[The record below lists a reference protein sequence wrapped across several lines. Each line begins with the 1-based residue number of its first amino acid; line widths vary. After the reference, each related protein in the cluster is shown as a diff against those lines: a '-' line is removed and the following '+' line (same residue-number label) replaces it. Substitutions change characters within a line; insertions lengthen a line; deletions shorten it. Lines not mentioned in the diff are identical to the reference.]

1 MAAIQLWRR
10 TRVTGRRILSRKE
23 PAARIARGV
32 AAGFFAVACPVPGVH
47 VGVGLIA
54 AWIVRGNKLAATLLA
69 AVLPLFLWNPATML
83 PLAYAQWEI
92 GVRLWPAHASGHHHR
107 LAALLNGWTW
117 SAPWASLKGLIALMG
132 GAGPGF
138 VGPLALGFLV
148 TGLMAAAVSYPL
160 SVVAV
165 WTWRARRRSV
175 RLIRSRKREAAPP
188 LELPGRDAPAPTPAE
203 ALARYAREPQEFEC
217 AERVRLLVDGGEAYP
232 EMLAAI
238 EGARRTVDLETYMIR
253 ADRAGARFRDALA
266 GAAGR
271 GVHVR
276 LLYDYIGSL
285 GLPDRFVR
293 PLIQAGVAV
302 AVYHPV
308 VITRPSWAVNR
319 RDHRKNLVVDGQVAF
334 TGGLNIADEYN
345 TPLAL
350 GGWRDTHLR
359 IEGAAPAGRIEEL
372 FEYGWQLAA
381 PYGEPGPA
389 ARQLASG
396 MQRRLSRPLGPGA
409 RRRGLEVSDAPWTR
423 GVVAVRIIGNREFRR
438 RQDIRRAYLHAIQN
452 ARRYI
457 LIENAYFIPDR
468 RVRRALARAA
478 ARRVLVAV
486 VLSRSS
492 DVTVA
497 AYASR
502 SLYSELLASGVR
514 LFEWPLGM
522 MHAKTAVIDDA
533 WATVGS
539 YNFDHRSLRHQ
550 LESVAVV
557 ADPVFARRLRDQMF
571 ADLAQCREI
580 TLVEHESRPWRQM
593 LLESAAYLVRRW
605 L

>member
-1 MAAIQLWRR
+1 VHLLAVPVLPFLEFRMGAMLWPGHAPKAHAAIKAML
-10 TRVTGRRILSRKE
+10 
-23 PAARIARGV
+23 
-32 AAGFFAVACPVPGVH
+32 
-47 VGVGLIA
+47 A
-54 AWIVRGNKLAATLLA
+54 AWD
-69 AVLPLFLWNPATML
+69 
-83 PLAYAQWEI
+83 
-92 GVRLWPAHASGHHHR
+92 
-107 LAALLNGWTW
+107 W
-117 SAPWASLKGLIALMG
+117 SAPKASLAHLPASLERLGLGTL
-132 GAGPGF
+132 
-138 VGPLALGFLV
+138 GPLALGFLFA
-148 TGLMAAAVSYPL
+148 GLLAAAISYPL
-160 SVVAV
+160 TVIGV
-165 WTWRARRRSV
+165 WTWRARRRRH
-175 RLIRSRKREAAPP
+175 RLIRGRKKEVAPP
-188 LELPGRDAPAPTPAE
+188 LELPGRDAPPPAPADV
-203 ALARYAREPQEFEC
+203 LARYAREPQGFEC

-238 EGARRTVDLETYMIR
+238 EGARQTVDLETYMVR
-253 ADRAGARFRDALA
+253 ADRTGTRFRDALA

-285 GLPDRFVR
+285 GLPNRFVR
-293 PLIQAGVAV
+293 PLIKAGVAV

-319 RDHRKNLVVDGQVAF
+319 RDHRKHLVVDGQVAF
-334 TGGLNIADEYN
+334 TGGLNIADEYDV
-345 TPLAL
+345 PPEL

-359 IEGAAPAGRIEEL
+359 LEGEAPAERIEEL

-396 MQRRLSRPLGPGA
+396 VQRRLGRPLGPGA
-409 RRRGLEVSDAPWTR
+409 QRRGLEVSDALWAR
-423 GVVAVRIIGNREFRR
+423 GGVAVRIIGNREFRH

-452 ARRYI
+452 AWRYI

-478 ARRVLVAV
+478 ARRVLVV
-486 VLSRSS
+486 IVLSRTS
-492 DVTVA
+492 DVTTA

-522 MHAKTAVIDDA
+522 MHAKTAVNDDA

-539 YNFDHRSLRHQ
+539 YNFDHRSLLHQ

-557 ADPVFARRLRDQMF
+557 ADPAFARRLRDQMF
-571 ADLAQCREI
+571 ADLAKCREI
-580 TLVEHESRPWRQM
+580 TLMEHESRPWRQM

>member
-1 MAAIQLWRR
+1 MASLQFWRR
-10 TRVTGRRILSRKE
+10 TRVAGRRVLSRKE
-23 PAARIARGV
+23 PATRIARGV
-32 AAGFFAVACPVPGVH
+32 AAGFFAAACPVPGVH
-47 VGVGLIA
+47 AGLGLIT
-54 AWIVRGNKLAATLLA
+54 AWIVRGNKFTATFLAAIFS
-69 AVLPLFLWNPATML
+69 VFLWNPATML
-83 PLAYAQWEI
+83 PMAYVQFRI
-92 GVRLWPAHASGHHHR
+92 GVWLWPAHASGSHR
-107 LAALLNGWTW
+107 IAPLLTGWDW
-117 SAPWASLKGLIALMG
+117 SAPWTSMKGMIALMSH
-132 GAGPGF
+132 AGVSF
-138 VGPLALGFLV
+138 MGPLALGYLI
-148 TGLMAAAVSYPL
+148 TGLAAAVISYPL
-160 SVVAV
+160 AVIAV
-165 WTWRARRRSV
+165 WTWRARRRSL
-175 RLIRSRKREAAPP
+175 RLIRSRKKEAPP
-188 LELPGRDAPAPTPAE
+188 PLVLPGGDAPPGPAE
-203 ALARYAREPQEFEC
+203 ALARYARVPQQFEC
-217 AERVRLLVDGGEAYP
+217 ADRVRLLVDGGEAYP

-253 ADRAGARFRDALA
+253 ADRTGTRFRDALA
-266 GAAGR
+266 AAAGR

-285 GLPDRFVR
+285 GLPDRFVQ
-293 PLIQAGVAV
+293 PLIRAGVGV
-302 AVYHPV
+302 AVYHPL

-319 RDHRKNLVVDGQVAF
+319 RDHRKNLVVDGWISF
-334 TGGLNIADEYN
+334 TGGMNISDQYDMPPEA
-345 TPLAL
+345 

-359 IEGAAPAGRIEEL
+359 LEGRAPTERIEEL

-396 MQRRLSRPLGPGA
+396 VRRRLGLPLGPSTHRHGP
-409 RRRGLEVSDAPWTR
+409 EVSEALWAR
-423 GVVAVRIIGNREFRR
+423 GGVAVRIIGNWEFLH

-452 ARRYI
+452 AQRYV

-468 RVRRALARAA
+468 GVRRALEHAA
-478 ARRVLVAV
+478 ARRVLVAII
-486 VLSRSS
+486 LARNS
-492 DVTVA
+492 DVTTA

-514 LFEWPLGM
+514 LFEWPFGM
-522 MHAKTAVIDDA
+522 MHAKTAAIDDA

-539 YNFDHRSLRHQ
+539 YNFDHRSLLHQ

-557 ADPVFARRLRDQMF
+557 ADPAFARRLRDQMM
-571 ADLAQCREI
+571 ADLAKCREI

>member
-1 MAAIQLWRR
+1 MASRQLWRR
-10 TRVTGRRILSRKE
+10 TRVAGRRILSRRE

-32 AAGFFAVACPVPGVH
+32 AAGFFAAACPVPGVH
-47 VGVGLIA
+47 VGMGLIA
-54 AWIVRGNKLAATLLA
+54 AWIVRGNKLAAIF
-69 AVLPLFLWNPATML
+69 PLFLWNPATML
-83 PLAYAQWEI
+83 PLAYAQFRI
-92 GVRLWPAHASGHHHR
+92 GVWLWPAHASGSHR
-107 LAALLNGWTW
+107 LKPLLTGWEW
-117 SAPWASLKGLIALMG
+117 SAPWTSLKGLSALLSH
-132 GAGPGF
+132 AGLSF
-138 VGPLALGFLV
+138 LGPLALGYLV

-160 SVVAV
+160 AVIAV
-165 WTWRARRRSV
+165 WTWRARRRSLH
-175 RLIRSRKREAAPP
+175 LIRGHKKGAPP
-188 LELPGRDAPAPTPAE
+188 PFELPSPDAPPPAPAD
-203 ALARYAREPQEFEC
+203 ALARYARAPRDFER
-217 AERVRLLVDGGEAYP
+217 AERVRLLVDGGEAFP

-238 EGARRTVDLETYMIR
+238 ERARRTVDLETYMIR
-253 ADRAGARFRDALA
+253 ADRTGTRFRDALA

-285 GLPDRFVR
+285 GLPDRFVQ

-302 AVYHPV
+302 AVYHPL

-319 RDHRKNLVVDGQVAF
+319 RDHRKNLVADGQLSF
-334 TGGLNIADEYN
+334 TGGLNLADQYDLPPES
-345 TPLAL
+345 

-359 IEGAAPAGRIEEL
+359 LEGRAPAERIEEL
-372 FEYGWQLAA
+372 FDYGWQRAA
-381 PYGEPGPA
+381 PYGEAGPA

-396 MQRRLSRPLGPGA
+396 VRRRLGSPLGPGA
-409 RRRGLEVSDAPWTR
+409 RRSGLEVSDALWAS
-423 GVVAVRIIGNREFRR
+423 GGVAVRIIGNREFRH

-452 ARRYI
+452 AQRYI

-468 RVRRALARAA
+468 GVRRALARAA
-478 ARRVLVAV
+478 ARHVLVAV
-486 VLSRSS
+486 VLARDS
-492 DVTVA
+492 DVTTA

-514 LFEWPLGM
+514 LFEWPFGM
-522 MHAKTAVIDDA
+522 MHAKTAAIDDA

-539 YNFDHRSLRHQ
+539 YNFDHRSLLHQ

-557 ADPVFARRLRDQMF
+557 ADPAFARRLRDQMMT
-571 ADLAQCREI
+571 DLAKCREI
-580 TLVEHESRPWRQM
+580 TLMEHESRPWRQM

>member
-10 TRVTGRRILSRKE
+10 TRVAGRRILSRKE

-32 AAGFFAVACPVPGVH
+32 AAGFFAAACPAPGVH
-47 VGVGLIA
+47 VGMGLIM
-54 AWIVRGNKLAATLLA
+54 AWIVRGNKLAAIF
-69 AVLPLFLWNPATML
+69 PLFLWNPATML
-83 PLAYAQWEI
+83 PLAYAQFRI
-92 GVRLWPAHASGHHHR
+92 GVWLWPAHASGARR
-107 LAALLNGWTW
+107 LKPFLTGWEW
-117 SAPWASLKGLIALMG
+117 SAPWASLKGLSALLSH
-132 GAGPGF
+132 AGLSF
-138 VGPLALGFLV
+138 LGPLALGYLV
-148 TGLMAAAVSYPL
+148 TGLTAAAISYPL
-160 SVVAV
+160 AVIAV

-175 RLIRSRKREAAPP
+175 RLIRIHKKEAASP
-188 LELPGRDAPAPTPAE
+188 LELPGRDAPPPAPAE
-203 ALARYAREPQEFEC
+203 ALARYARAPQEFEC

-238 EGARRTVDLETYMIR
+238 EGARQTVDLETYMIR
-253 ADRAGARFRDALA
+253 ADRAGTRFRDALA

-271 GVHVR
+271 GAHVR

-293 PLIQAGVAV
+293 PLIRAGVAV
-302 AVYHPV
+302 AVYHPL
-308 VITRPSWAVNR
+308 VITRPSWAMNR

-334 TGGLNIADEYN
+334 TGGLNIADEYDA
-345 TPLAL
+345 PPEL

-381 PYGEPGPA
+381 PYGERGPA

-396 MQRRLSRPLGPGA
+396 MRRRLGRPLGPGA
-409 RRRGLEVSDAPWTR
+409 RRRGLEVSDALWAR
-423 GVVAVRIIGNREFRR
+423 GGVAVRIIGNREFRR
-438 RQDIRRAYLHAIQN
+438 RQDIRRAYLYAIQN
-452 ARRYI
+452 AQRYV

-478 ARRVLVAV
+478 ARRALVAV
-486 VLSRSS
+486 VLSRNS
-492 DVTVA
+492 DVTTA

-539 YNFDHRSLRHQ
+539 YNFDHRSLLHQ

-571 ADLAQCREI
+571 ADLAKCREI
-580 TLVEHESRPWRQM
+580 TLMEHESRPWRQM